1 MKYIRTNQER
11 LFAIERLK
19 NNKKKCSPR
28 NFFGENNHEHI
39 DIMID
44 VIEHER
50 LDEWIYTAYP
60 SCNKKGEEDTHEHSK
75 FVSAINARDYL
86 LGDENLEDILYPEK

>member
-1 MKYIRTNQER
+1 MKYIRTKEEIS
-11 LFAIERLK
+11 FAVNRLK
-19 NNKKKCSPR
+19 ENKKKCSVR

-44 VIEHER
+44 VIENER
-50 LDEWIYTAYP
+50 SEEWIYITFP
-60 SCNKKGEEDTHEHSK
+60 SCDDLGEEDCHEHSK

-86 LGDENLEDILYPEK
+86 AGNEEIEDLLYPEK